1 MTKDAS
7 NQWCFNNDARYQ
19 CTWKVIEIGIKQ
31 RIRRKKMIKLKIG
44 SWKWKRL
51 MTKLRSRWR
60 AFAHDQYK
68 QSTER
73 VKLGM
78 RKRGEVNE
86 NIGKGSC
93 EIEKGKRRFRLT
105 RRRRDGEIVRRWV
118 TWTRG
123 KKERNKQKDRQR
135 WTEQRQNIATKAEA
149 ESHSIADS
157 ADCVEYWHWQRHKC
171 TLIHCPFNH
180 SITPANENI

>member
-1 MTKDAS
+1 MMKNAS
-7 NQWCFNNDARYQ
+7 NQWWFNNDTRYQ

-86 NIGKGSC
+86 NIGKGSW
-93 EIEKGKRRFRLT
+93 EIAKGKRQFRWT
-105 RRRRDGEIVRRWV
+105 KRWRDGEIVRRWV
-118 TWTRG
+118 TWARRKRQTEGQAEMNRTETEHCHKSRSRVTFHCWLRG
-123 KKERNKQKDRQR
+123 ILTL
-135 WTEQRQNIATKAEA
+135 TEAQM
-149 ESHSIADS
+149 HSDPLS
-157 ADCVEYWHWQRHKC
+157 VQS
-171 TLIHCPFNH
+171 FNYSSEWEH
-180 SITPANENI
+180 IN